1 MQSLEPIRL
10 DDVTL
15 ACMRAG
21 GEKGPLVIAVH
32 GFPDSAATFQGQVPA
47 LVAAGYRVV
56 CPTLR
61 GYAPS
66 SLPRSS
72 RYDAEALGR
81 DLVALAD
88 RLSPDAPVR
97 LAGHDWGA
105 IAAFAAAAIAP
116 SRFSHLCTLAVPHA
130 AAFAKRFGPGQARRS
145 WYIGLFQIPQLAE
158 ALLAADDF
166 ALVDRLWHDWSPGYE
181 APRDELRVVKNG
193 LRGRERAALA
203 YYRSLRSPR
212 AILGASRRLL
222 FAKVRVR
229 SLHLHGALDGCVGVG
244 STRGAERFYEAPY
257 RLQVVEGAGHFLQR
271 EKPAEVSEA
280 MLAFFRDG

>member
-1 MQSLEPIRL
+1 MKSMEPIHL
-10 DDVTL
+10 HDVTL
-15 ACMRAG
+15 ACAG
-21 GEKGPLVIAVH
+21 AGDDKGPLVIAVH
-32 GFPDSAATFQGQVPA
+32 GFPDGAATFEGQVPA

-66 SLPRSS
+66 SLARSG
-72 RYDAEALGR
+72 RYDAEALGG
-81 DLVALAD
+81 DLVTLAD
-88 RLSPDAPVR
+88 RLSPGAPVR

-105 IAAFAAAAIAP
+105 VAAFAAAAIAP

-130 AAFAKRFGPGQARRS
+130 AAFAASFGPAQARRS
-145 WYIGLFQIPQLAE
+145 WYMGLFQIPRLAE

-166 ALVDRLWHDWSPGYE
+166 ALVDRLWRDWSPGYE
-181 APRDELRVVKNG
+181 APPDELRAVKDG

-203 YYRSLRSPR
+203 YYRALRSPT
-212 AILGASRRLL
+212 ALLGASRRLVL
-222 FAKVRVR
+222 GKVRVR
-229 SLHLHGALDGCVGVG
+229 SLHLHGALDGCVGVA

-257 RLQVVEGAGHFLQR
+257 QLHVVEGAGHFLQR

-280 MLAFFRDG
+280 MVAFFGRR